1 MIAPRHLRR
10 LLDAHGGFTL
20 DPRSG
25 EPIRRGLSVC
35 LDPARARTFRRAAWS
50 DLIVSHWLQE
60 HTTELRRAGRFVGG
74 WLDPERG
81 EVCLDVVRVVPRLAR
96 PAAVLL
102 ARQRG
107 QRSVYDLYAN
117 RLVPVSAAGG

>member
-10 LLDAHGGFTL
+10 LLDVHGGFTL

-25 EPIRRGLSVC
+25 EPVRRGLSVC

-50 DLIVSHWLQE
+50 DAIVSHWLLE
-60 HTTELRRAGRFVGG
+60 HTTELRRSGRFLGG

-81 EVCLDVVRVVPRLAR
+81 EVCLDVVRVMPHLVR

-102 ARQRG
+102 ARHRG
-107 QRSVYDLYAN
+107 QRILYDLCAD
-117 RLVPVSAAGG
+117 RLVPVGAGS